1 MIGEPIPPPKWERKQ
16 SSTTTNNSNNS
27 DDSSSKSKGSKKDKS
42 TAAAAERVPEELIDE
57 LHARFLRDMI
67 ALFDAHKAAA
77 GYPDAVLEV
86 V

>member
-27 DDSSSKSKGSKKDKS
+27 DDSSSKSKGSKKDKG
-42 TAAAAERVPEELIDE
+42 TAERVPEELIDE